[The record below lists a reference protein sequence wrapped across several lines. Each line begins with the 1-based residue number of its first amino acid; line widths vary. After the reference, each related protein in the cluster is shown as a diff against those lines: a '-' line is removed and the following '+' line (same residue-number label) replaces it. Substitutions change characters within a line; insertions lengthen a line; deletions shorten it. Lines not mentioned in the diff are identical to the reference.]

1 MTRTLIYVGLS
12 TDGSREVFR
21 ANETPTPQS
30 HGERFAAV
38 IGPFRTKAGAE
49 FMRNYGR
56 GNPHCQTV
64 TDAERLARHISVGEA
79 TEITPELI
87 QP

>member
-49 FMRNYGR
+49 FMRN
-56 GNPHCQTV
+56 
-64 TDAERLARHISVGEA
+64 
-79 TEITPELI
+79 
-87 QP
+87 